1 MSYAT
6 SAALQAAIFARL
18 VAHAP
23 LTDLVGEAIY
33 DALPAGPL
41 PPLYATLGAEKVR
54 DRSDKTMAAAEHDLT
69 VSVVSD
75 AAGFR
80 AAKEAAA
87 AVSDALAGPMPPL
100 ARGRLVGLWFLR
112 ARARRTG
119 SGDARRIDMV
129 FRARS
134 EDG

>member
-18 VAHAP
+18 TAHAP
-23 LTDLVGEAIY
+23 LTDLLGEAIY

-41 PPLYATLGAEKVR
+41 PPLYATLGAEKAR
-54 DRSDKTMAAAEHDLT
+54 DRSDTTTTGTEHDLT

-80 AAKEAAA
+80 SAKEAAA
-87 AVSDALAGPMPPL
+87 AISDALAEPMPEL
-100 ARGRLVGLWFLR
+100 TRGRLVGLWFLR
-112 ARARRTG
+112 ARARRVG
-119 SGDARRIDMV
+119 SGDARQIDMI